1 MVVVCLFREFCKRE
15 YTDAMDGNTLKIAAA
30 GCFGLIIV
38 ATSVSARFDVHG
50 SLANVFT
57 TLGGSE
63 QTEIATG
70 VPVPTTQEW
79 RSSLSKYT
87 TINPDIAS
95 STAAIASSSMTMTD
109 TFTRSMFE
117 MYLRNREDINTPEA
131 RAAFGE
137 EYGRVFRA
145 SLEPIQHTEKDIVVQ
160 NSVALYDYVIA
171 VTEALR
177 TTSEPHENEMII
189 YERLLRNTE
198 TAETDMA
205 TILATAK
212 DYEDIEQRLLAVAVP
227 IRAAKIHLALLNAIT
242 SVHTHL
248 YSMVSFEL
256 DPFRAAGGFVGY
268 RNAATQLGI
277 AIATLR
283 LQVNI
288 EGVSFPEGS
297 AAALLMQL

>member
-1 MVVVCLFREFCKRE
+1 
-15 YTDAMDGNTLKIAAA
+15 MDGNTLKIAAA
-30 GCFGLIIV
+30 GCFGLIMV

-50 SLANVFT
+50 SLANIFT
-57 TLGGSE
+57 TLGGSA
-63 QTEIATG
+63 QTEVATG

-131 RAAFGE
+131 RAEFGE
-137 EYGRVFRA
+137 EYGQVFRA
-145 SLEPIQHTEKDIVVQ
+145 SLAPKVHTEKDILVQ
-160 NSVALYDYVIA
+160 NEATLRNYIA
-171 VTEALR
+171 AAAEALI
-177 TTSEPHENEMII
+177 TTSGPHENELVV
-189 YERLLRNTE
+189 YERMLRSTE
-198 TAETDMA
+198 TADADMA
-205 TILATAK
+205 TIMSIAK
-212 DYEDIEQRLLAVAVP
+212 DYEDMEKRLLAVTVPVSAVK
-227 IRAAKIHLALLNAIT
+227 AHLALLSAVT

-248 YSMVSFEL
+248 YNMTAFEL
-256 DPFRAAGGFVGY
+256 DPFRAAGGFAGY
-268 RNAATQLGI
+268 RTAATQLGA

-283 LQVNI
+283 LRANI
-288 EGVSFPEGS
+288 EQITFPEGS

>member
-137 EYGRVFRA
+137 EYGQVFQA
-145 SLEPIQHTEKDIVVQ
+145 SIAPNVHTEKDILVQ
-160 NSVALYDYVIA
+160 NEVTLRNYMIA
-171 VTEALR
+171 ATEALI
-177 TTSEPHENEMII
+177 TTSGPHENELVV
-189 YERLLRNTE
+189 YERLLRSTE
-198 TAETDMA
+198 PSEEDTAPIMA
-205 TILATAK
+205 IAK
-212 DYEDIEQRLLAVAVP
+212 DYEDMETRLLAVAVP
-227 IRAAKIHLALLNAIT
+227 VSAAKSHLALLNAVT

-248 YSMVSFEL
+248 HNMIPFEL
-256 DPFRAAGGFVGY
+256 DPFRAAGGATGY
-268 RNAATQLGI
+268 RN
-277 AIATLR
+277 
-283 LQVNI
+283 
-288 EGVSFPEGS
+288 
-297 AAALLMQL
+297 

>member
-212 DYEDIEQRLLAVAVP
+212 DYEDIEQRLLAV
-227 IRAAKIHLALLNAIT
+227 LNAIT